1 MNNIAKFAARCY
13 FLHRNAWQ
21 KMISIWGGAGARDA
35 IFYAGAV
42 GVSVSVFMGLFR
54 IEMRA

>member
-13 FLHRNAWQ
+13 FPHRDAWQ
-21 KMISIWGGAGARDA
+21 KRVSILGGRARGDA

-42 GVSVSVFMGLFR
+42 GVSVSAFMGLFR

>member
-1 MNNIAKFAARCY
+1 MLFSTSRCVAEEGQH
-13 FLHRNAWQ
+13 F
-21 KMISIWGGAGARDA
+21 GGRRDA

>member
-1 MNNIAKFAARCY
+1 MCGRRGSAFWR
-13 FLHRNAWQ
+13 
-21 KMISIWGGAGARDA
+21 ARDA
-35 IFYAGAV
+35 IFYAGAVV

>member
-1 MNNIAKFAARCY
+1 MAEDDQH
-13 FLHRNAWQ
+13 L
-21 KMISIWGGAGARDA
+21 GGAGARDA

-54 IEMRA
+54 IEMGA